1 MSATNSHSPLFT
13 EAELEQVLLEK
24 DFARLIEVWMKM
36 GLFAGTGILV
46 SDIQVYLT
54 RRLRQISESRSKA
67 VDID

>member
-1 MSATNSHSPLFT
+1 
-13 EAELEQVLLEK
+13 
-24 DFARLIEVWMKM
+24 
-36 GLFAGTGILV
+36 LFAGTGILV